1 MGRQE
6 RAGLSLAC
14 LRRLSVLRVN
24 CKMAGLVDPVVKPKS
39 LERTTFAEYPSNH
52 NTSSRQPASLKLGA
66 HSMPHARD
74 LGAKTSLLSQR
85 VAECRTLLWTKG

>member
-24 CKMAGLVDPVVKPKS
+24 CKVAGLVDPVAKPKS
-39 LERTTFAEYPSNH
+39 LERTTFAGYPSKYD
-52 NTSSRQPASLKLGA
+52 TSLQQPASLKLGA